1 MGAKHGLYNLTNQA
15 EMYRADSACDV
26 YFDVF
31 DQVAATNF
39 AKTEE
44 AKKKNLDA
52 LLNNVIPKTYK
63 FLEKRLTSLNVKY
76 VSGNNLCYADFC
88 WASFMVTIASNA
100 NFPFSGELMAQ
111 LAMYPKISSISKP
124 CRRLLTL
131 TLKLD
136 PKDHFDRV

>member
-111 LAMYPKISSISKP
+111 LAMYPKTKQYLETMQKIV
-124 CRRLLTL
+124 
-131 TLKLD
+131 D
-136 PKDHFDRV
+136 PYVKVRPQRSF